1 MPARGVWRRRDLGLA
16 LGAASL
22 GPAWAQAPRRLLLVN
37 APYPPFVMEAG
48 DPEGEGMD
56 VEIARQAL
64 EPAGYELGLQLFPWR
79 RALAMLEQ
87 GAADL
92 TTTLSLS
99 GDRQRF
105 LRYSVG
111 YRHEV
116 RYHFYSRT
124 GGPLVLESAEQLKRL
139 RLGLTAGFF
148 YPAPLKAAARIE
160 EGRDLRTGI
169 NMLLADRVDLIA
181 ANHLA
186 GAYTIRKLGVAERL
200 QRQPFSYSSG
210 SPTHMAL
217 SRARHG
223 GNDALLDAL
232 DQGLKRL
239 AKDGSLRR
247 IEQRYVEGL
256 PR

>member
-1 MPARGVWRRRDLGLA
+1 M
-16 LGAASL
+16 
-22 GPAWAQAPRRLLLVN
+22 
-37 APYPPFVMEAG
+37 
-48 DPEGEGMD
+48 
-56 VEIARQAL
+56 
-64 EPAGYELGLQLFPWR
+64 
-79 RALAMLEQ
+79 
-87 GAADL
+87 
-92 TTTLSLS
+92 
-99 GDRQRF
+99 
-105 LRYSVG
+105 
-111 YRHEV
+111 

-160 EGRDLRTGI
+160 EGRDLRTSI

-217 SRARHG
+217 PRARHG

>member
-111 YRHEV
+111 
-116 RYHFYSRT
+116 
-124 GGPLVLESAEQLKRL
+124 
-139 RLGLTAGFF
+139 
-148 YPAPLKAAARIE
+148 
-160 EGRDLRTGI
+160 
-169 NMLLADRVDLIA
+169 
-181 ANHLA
+181 
-186 GAYTIRKLGVAERL
+186 
-200 QRQPFSYSSG
+200 
-210 SPTHMAL
+210 
-217 SRARHG
+217 
-223 GNDALLDAL
+223 
-232 DQGLKRL
+232 
-239 AKDGSLRR
+239 
-247 IEQRYVEGL
+247 
-256 PR
+256 